1 MHDHA
6 MKSSSFSDDDE
17 VPPLVLGG
25 ASSSTGCAQPEPEV
39 MGDCNLKLEAR
50 VEYSALPSGMTQ
62 DIFGLITLEA
72 GASQVQDTG
81 GQESRQPMDIVCVLD
96 VSDSMR
102 GNKIRQVQS
111 AVRFIIEQASSNDRL
126 SIVTFHDDAARI
138 LRLRKMDKYGK
149 DDAIRATLMIQTRG
163 GTSIGAGLHQAISIM
178 EQRRQRNVVSALLL
192 LTDGMDYCVK
202 NRVGSLLSRVTD
214 ARCSLYCFGFGANH
228 DAGLLSSISELAHTP
243 FTYVEKVEDIRE
255 AFAGTIGGLSSV
267 AGQNLRLSINAFVP
281 LTSVNTPF
289 QVQRIG
295 EAEAVVTIPD
305 IMAEE
310 RRDVLVQLSVP
321 ADESGRVVLL
331 QAAVVYLDLEHGAE
345 VQTPIVT
352 METQRSDEPQPEME
366 PDEEVSTQRER
377 FEVAQALRE
386 AAKHSDEGQYES
398 ARRVIG
404 SMEQRVLEKRT
415 KNCTAMRQELQ
426 GAITRMSDTSAWEHG
441 GRAETYD
448 TMQMHSMQR
457 CTNVIGTSGPDSRKM
472 SKYFYTNKKQ
482 IGMIAKS
489 KKS

>member
-6 MKSSSFSDDDE
+6 MKCSSFSDDDE

-72 GASQVQDTG
+72 GASQVQDTCG
-81 GQESRQPMDIVCVLD
+81 KESRQPMDIVCVLD

-102 GNKIRQVQS
+102 GNKILQVQS

-202 NRVGSLLSRVTD
+202 NRVGSLLSRVAD
-214 ARCSLYCFGFGANH
+214 A
-228 DAGLLSSISELAHTP
+228 
-243 FTYVEKVEDIRE
+243 
-255 AFAGTIGGLSSV
+255 
-267 AGQNLRLSINAFVP
+267 
-281 LTSVNTPF
+281 
-289 QVQRIG
+289 
-295 EAEAVVTIPD
+295 
-305 IMAEE
+305 
-310 RRDVLVQLSVP
+310 
-321 ADESGRVVLL
+321 
-331 QAAVVYLDLEHGAE
+331 
-345 VQTPIVT
+345 
-352 METQRSDEPQPEME
+352 
-366 PDEEVSTQRER
+366 
-377 FEVAQALRE
+377 
-386 AAKHSDEGQYES
+386 
-398 ARRVIG
+398 
-404 SMEQRVLEKRT
+404 
-415 KNCTAMRQELQ
+415 
-426 GAITRMSDTSAWEHG
+426 
-441 GRAETYD
+441 
-448 TMQMHSMQR
+448 
-457 CTNVIGTSGPDSRKM
+457 
-472 SKYFYTNKKQ
+472 
-482 IGMIAKS
+482 
-489 KKS
+489 